1 MATKRKQRRRGK
13 PHWHMTSREFQAVT
27 FVTTLV
33 LAGIT
38 IILRINDPVIWSFLG
53 IAIGIAAGQVAQS
66 NRNT

>member
-1 MATKRKQRRRGK
+1 MAAKQKQKRQNR
-13 PHWHMTSREFQAVT
+13 PHGHMTSREFQAVT

-53 IAIGIAAGQVAQS
+53 TAIGIAIGQAVQS
-66 NRNT
+66 NRKG

>member
-1 MATKRKQRRRGK
+1 MAKKRKQRHWGK

-38 IILRINDPVIWSFLG
+38 MKLGINDPVVWSFLG
-53 IAIGIAAGQVAQS
+53 IAIGIAAGRAAHS
-66 NRNT
+66 DRNR